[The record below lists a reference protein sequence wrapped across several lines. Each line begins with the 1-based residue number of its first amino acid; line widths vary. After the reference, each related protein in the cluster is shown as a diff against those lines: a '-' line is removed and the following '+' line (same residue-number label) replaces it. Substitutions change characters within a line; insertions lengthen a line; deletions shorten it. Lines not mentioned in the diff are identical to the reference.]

1 VSSGE
6 GERSKKI
13 DEDWK
18 NVVLQ
23 EKEKLEKAEGGG
35 TLPPQPD
42 FNFFISSLAMET
54 LIALGEMEHPA
65 TKDKTTNLPQAQY
78 LIDTVD
84 MLKQKSKGN
93 LSAEE
98 TKFLDTI
105 LSDLKMRYVSK
116 LKQG

>member
-1 VSSGE
+1 MSSGE
-6 GERSKKI
+6 CEKSKKI

-18 NVVLQ
+18 NAVRE
-23 EKEKLEKAEGGG
+23 EKERVEKTEGGG
-35 TLPPQPD
+35 TFPPQPD
-42 FNFFISSLAMET
+42 FNFFISSLAMEA
-54 LIALGEMEHPA
+54 LMALGEMAHPT
-65 TKDKTTNLPQAQY
+65 TKNKTTNLPQAQY

-93 LSAEE
+93 LNEEE

-116 LKQG
+116 LK